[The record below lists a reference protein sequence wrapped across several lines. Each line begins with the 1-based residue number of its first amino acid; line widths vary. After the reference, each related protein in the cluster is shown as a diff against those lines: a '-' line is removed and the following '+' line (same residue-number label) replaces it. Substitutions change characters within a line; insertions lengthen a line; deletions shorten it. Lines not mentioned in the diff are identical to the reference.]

1 MDEFFSHLAEIPH
14 ARALGL
20 TLLEYTDNRCLVK
33 VPYADHLVGDPDT
46 GVIHG
51 GVLTALLDNTCGMA
65 VRTPGVPR
73 SEVSM
78 ATLDLRIDY
87 MGAAVPHVDILA
99 EAICY
104 KRTANVAFVRA
115 SAYQT
120 TAEEPIATCVASFM
134 FGTPNEPRPEGITQ
148 GVGQ

>member
-1 MDEFFSHLAEIPH
+1 MDQFFNHLLEIPH

-20 TLLEYTDNRCLVK
+20 TLVEYSDNRCLVK
-33 VPYADHLVGDPDT
+33 VPYAEHLVGDPDT

-87 MGAAVPHVDILA
+87 MGAAVPHQDILA

-104 KRTANVAFVRA
+104 KRTNNVAFVRA
-115 SAYQT
+115 SAFQT
-120 TAEEPIATCVASFM
+120 TADEPIATCVASFM
-134 FGTPNEPRPEGITQ
+134 FGTANEPREGDA
-148 GVGQ
+148 GR